1 MVNWRLGLAVAA
13 LSLVGA
19 CAQYNQ
25 PVAGGDF
32 VQRKVGGDL
41 IEGGGIK
48 AGGNVVTAPGS
59 TGAGNIVTAPGAA
72 GGNVGGDI
80 ILPRGKKV
88 GDN

>member
-1 MVNWRLGLAVAA
+1 
-13 LSLVGA
+13 
-19 CAQYNQ
+19 
-25 PVAGGDF
+25 
-32 VQRKVGGDL
+32 VGGDL
-41 IEGGGIK
+41 VEGGGIK

>member
-1 MVNWRLGLAVAA
+1 MNTSLRLLAVAA
-13 LSLVGA
+13 LASVAA
-19 CAQYNQ
+19 CTSYNQ

-32 VQRKVGGDL
+32 VQRKVGGDY

-80 ILPRGKKV
+80 ILPKGKKV
-88 GDN
+88 GSD

>member
-1 MVNWRLGLAVAA
+1 MARSKII
-13 LSLVGA
+13 LSLSMVMLTVG

-25 PVAGGDF
+25 PVAGGDY

-88 GDN
+88 GSD

>member
-1 MVNWRLGLAVAA
+1 MSRTKIFVSFVALALIA
-13 LSLVGA
+13 G
-19 CAQYNQ
+19 CTQYNQ
-25 PVAGGDF
+25 PVAGGDY

-88 GDN
+88 GSD

>member
-1 MVNWRLGLAVAA
+1 MRGFWIIAAVAA
-13 LSLVGA
+13 GMTAGCTV
-19 CAQYNQ
+19 YNQ
-25 PVAGGDF
+25 PVAGGDY

-41 IEGGGIK
+41 VEGGGIK

-80 ILPRGKKV
+80 ILPKGKKV
-88 GDN
+88 GE